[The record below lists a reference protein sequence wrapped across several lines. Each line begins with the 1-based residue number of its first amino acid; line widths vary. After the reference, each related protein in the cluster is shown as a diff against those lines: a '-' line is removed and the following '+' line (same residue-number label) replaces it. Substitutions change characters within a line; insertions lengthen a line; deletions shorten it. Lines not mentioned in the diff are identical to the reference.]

1 MGDDKSFRVAMYPWF
16 AMGHLISYLHLSN
29 KLAARGHKIF
39 FFVPSKTLHRLE
51 QFNLHQDLITFVPIT
66 VPHVEGLPPGAE
78 TTADITYP
86 MQPNLMTAMDMT
98 QPMIEASLR
107 ELKPHFIFFDL
118 THWLPSMARPLGIKT
133 IYYSTVSSAV
143 AAYLRRG
150 GGTLKNIQLTETGL
164 MKPPEGFP
172 LTSLIKL
179 YAHEA
184 RQMIDQGGREFGKN
198 ISFFDRVLSSYRECD
213 AIGYKT
219 CRELEGPYCEY
230 LQNHFKKPI
239 LLAGPVVPEPPTS
252 KLDEKW
258 EKWLGRC
265 KPKSAIFCAF
275 GSECV
280 LRNDQFQEL
289 VLGLELTGLP
299 FLAALRPPIGTE
311 NIEAALPEGF
321 IERIQGRGVVDGG
334 WIQQQLILAHSSVGC
349 FVTHCGYGS
358 LSESLVNEC
367 QLVLVPS
374 VGDQFINARMMGR
387 DLKVGLEVE
396 KGEDGMFTK
405 DAVCKAIQSVMDIDS
420 EVGKE
425 VKENH
430 GKFRELL
437 LKKGFENSYM
447 DDFVQEMQ
455 GLLQ

>member
-1 MGDDKSFRVAMYPWF
+1 MGDKSFVVAMYPWF
-16 AMGHLISYLHLSN
+16 AMGHLTSYLHLSN
-29 KLAARGHKIF
+29 KLAERGLKIYL
-39 FFVPSKTLHRLE
+39 FVPTKTLHKLE
-51 QFNLHQDLITFVPIT
+51 QFNLHRDLISFVPIT
-66 VPHVEGLPPGAE
+66 VPHVDGLPPGAE

-107 ELKPHFIFFDL
+107 ELKPHIVFFDF
-118 THWLPSMARPLGIKT
+118 THWLPSVARPLGITT
-133 IYYSTVSSAV
+133 IYFSTVSSAV
-143 AAYLRRG
+143 AAYMRRER
-150 GGTLKNIQLTETGL
+150 GTLKKIQLTETGL
-164 MKPPEGFP
+164 LEPPEGFP
-172 LTSLIKL
+172 PTSKIKL

-184 RQMIDQGGREFGKN
+184 RQTIDQGEREFGRN
-198 ISFFDRVLSSYRECD
+198 ISFFERILSSYTECD
-213 AIGYKT
+213 AIAYKT

-230 LQNHFKKPI
+230 LQNHLKKPV

-258 EKWLGRC
+258 VKWLGRS
-265 KPKSAIFCAF
+265 KAKSVIFCAF

-280 LRNDQFQEL
+280 LRKDQFQEL

-299 FLAALRPPIGTE
+299 FLAALRPPFGAE
-311 NIEAALPEGF
+311 NIESALPEGF
-321 IERIQGRGVVDGG
+321 TKRIQGRGVVDGG
-334 WIQQQLILAHSSVGC
+334 WIQQQLVLAHPSVGC

-367 QLVLVPS
+367 QVVLLPS
-374 VGDQFINARMMGR
+374 VGDQFINARVMGR
-387 DLKVGLEVE
+387 DLKVGVEVE

-405 DAVCKAIQSVMDIDS
+405 DSVFKTIQSVMDIDS
-420 EVGKE
+420 EVGRE

-437 LKKGFENSYM
+437 LQKGFGKFYIDE
-447 DDFVQEMQ
+447 FVQKMQ
-455 GLLQ
+455 GLAR